1 MSLSSVFTAGSASLT
16 RRFTLS
22 FAAILA
28 LLLLVAVTSQSMLSA
43 LSGRMRDIVEVN
55 NHKMALANQII
66 GQVNEMAITLRTLTL
81 LTDVKEVDEQVA
93 SLKKS
98 QQAYLASEKELAEA
112 LTGDGSERELLGRLQ
127 AVREKTLPLIDK
139 AAQLGSD
146 GATPEATLVLMK
158 EVRPVEQQW
167 RALAA
172 ELAAG
177 QSAENVA
184 AYTSARHDA
193 KIATLALAG
202 VSLFSLL
209 VGTLLAMRL
218 SRSVVHP
225 VNDTIAIAERIAAG
239 DLSGT
244 IQTRRRDELGRLL
257 LAVAAMQD
265 RLRALVGDIRHTAE
279 SISTAST
286 EIASGNQ
293 DLSQRTELQA
303 ASLQKTASNVAQLTG
318 TVRQNAESAR
328 HADELAGSASDL
340 ATRGGAV
347 VEQVVSTMTDI
358 SASSRR
364 IGDIIGVIDGI
375 AFQTNILALNAA
387 VEAAR
392 AGEQGRGFAVVASEV
407 RSLAQRSA
415 DAAREIKTLI
425 GASTERVESG
435 TRLVA
440 DAGQTMREVVAS
452 IRRVSDLMSEVNA
465 SSRDQSVGVDQVGGE
480 VTQLDQMTQQN
491 AALVE
496 QSAAA
501 TESLRDQAS
510 RLTTAV
516 RAFRLDAG
524 HPGV

>member
-286 EIASGNQ
+286 EIASGNH
-293 DLSQRTELQA
+293 DLSQRTE
-303 ASLQKTASNVAQLTG
+303 
-318 TVRQNAESAR
+318 
-328 HADELAGSASDL
+328 
-340 ATRGGAV
+340 
-347 VEQVVSTMTDI
+347 
-358 SASSRR
+358 
-364 IGDIIGVIDGI
+364 
-375 AFQTNILALNAA
+375 
-387 VEAAR
+387 
-392 AGEQGRGFAVVASEV
+392 
-407 RSLAQRSA
+407 
-415 DAAREIKTLI
+415 
-425 GASTERVESG
+425 
-435 TRLVA
+435 
-440 DAGQTMREVVAS
+440 
-452 IRRVSDLMSEVNA
+452 
-465 SSRDQSVGVDQVGGE
+465 
-480 VTQLDQMTQQN
+480 
-491 AALVE
+491 
-496 QSAAA
+496 
-501 TESLRDQAS
+501 
-510 RLTTAV
+510 
-516 RAFRLDAG
+516 
-524 HPGV
+524 